1 MSEHDWLRD
10 PEWPRIVT
18 TAEWTPGLPPPIE
31 ALHERF
37 RPELD
42 WKVEYATYIE
52 RDESGGWRSI
62 PVAYVSLPGRET
74 LQFFPERPRLGPL
87 REPKPVDHK
96 GLVDTL
102 RAALDYLV
110 RR

>member
-37 RPELD
+37 RPELG

-52 RDESGGWRSI
+52 R
-62 PVAYVSLPGRET
+62 
-74 LQFFPERPRLGPL
+74 
-87 REPKPVDHK
+87 
-96 GLVDTL
+96 
-102 RAALDYLV
+102 
-110 RR
+110 